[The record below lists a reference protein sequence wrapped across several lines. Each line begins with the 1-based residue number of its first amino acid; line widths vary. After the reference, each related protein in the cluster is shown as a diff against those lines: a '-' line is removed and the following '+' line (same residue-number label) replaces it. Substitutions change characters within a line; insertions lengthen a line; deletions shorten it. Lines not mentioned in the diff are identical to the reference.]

1 MTDTMTPTIP
11 TELVVTF
18 PEGLPGFE
26 RCQRFLL
33 YSKPETL
40 PIRCLHAIDG
50 PQATFLA
57 IETGSALEGYRHQ
70 LSGPDRARLH
80 ADDTTPL
87 LWLALITVEEDG
99 PVTANLRAPI
109 VINLEGRI
117 GFQIMPHQCVYP
129 LRHPLAQAA

>member
-1 MTDTMTPTIP
+1 MSDTMTQTIP

-40 PIRCLHAIDG
+40 PIRCLHAIEG
-50 PQATFLA
+50 AEATFLA
-57 IETGSALEGYRHQ
+57 IETDYALEGFRQQ

-80 ADDTTPL
+80 ADEATPL
-87 LWLALITVEEDG
+87 LWLALVTVEEDG

-109 VINLEGRI
+109 VINLRSQV